1 VHSACCALQLHEWAE
16 IRLRQLRDEFQEVGL
31 IPPERFQDFRKHL
44 IGLTDVTHGSFDKLV
59 AQLERGFDD
68 MHK

>member
-1 VHSACCALQLHEWAE
+1 MKLK
-16 IRLRQLRDEFQEVGL
+16 QLRDDYSEVGL
-31 IPPERFQDFRKHL
+31 IPSERFQDFRKHL

>member
-1 VHSACCALQLHEWAE
+1 LCRAVLQLHEVAE
-16 IRLRQLRDEFQEVGL
+16 IRLRQLRDEYQEAGL
-31 IPPERFQDFRKHL
+31 IPQEKFQDFRKHL

>member
-1 VHSACCALQLHEWAE
+1 MKLN
-16 IRLRQLRDEFQEVGL
+16 QLRDENSEEGH
-31 IPPERFQDFRKHL
+31 IPTEKFQDFRKHL

-59 AQLERGFDD
+59 AQLEKGFED